1 MRKARENPEMI
12 LTVAHPL
19 DKILECLCKFS
30 RLKKKKRKQ
39 VMRKKTL
46 TPLRIPLITSVLSW
60 DAEC

>member
-1 MRKARENPEMI
+1 MI